1 MSEYLEGCRRLRVEL
16 HFDTGSARTIE
27 CVFIEPVSHDQ
38 RLRALLAYQLQTLH
52 WPSELSSARITL
64 LEHGELV
71 TRQLSLFATD
81 DAPSPLPS
89 LAQKL
94 SGRYSGLLFR
104 ATLTD
109 ANHPLPERRMTYDAL
124 VG

>member
-1 MSEYLEGCRRLRVEL
+1 
-16 HFDTGSARTIE
+16 TIE
-27 CVFIEPVSHDQ
+27 CVFIEPVGHDQ
-38 RLRALLAYQLQTLH
+38 RLRAMLAHQLQTLN
-52 WPSELSSARITL
+52 WPSELSAARIAL

-81 DAPSPLPS
+81 ESGSSDHAPSALTA

-94 SGRYSGLLFR
+94 CGKYGALFFK
-104 ATLTD
+104 AILAD